1 MHALHSAQ
9 SLQLMAATFPDWSD
23 VTDDRGRG
31 AGQRTLLWACRA
43 LLRPPSSARWLSQP
57 PFHQYAGSL
66 GTFPVEMD
74 IGVEASQV
82 SA

>member
-1 MHALHSAQ
+1 MHSAQ
-9 SLQLMAATFPDWSD
+9 SLKLMATTFPDQSD

-31 AGQRTLLWACRA
+31 AGQRTLLWTCRA

-57 PFHQYAGSL
+57 PFQQYAGSL
-66 GTFPVEMD
+66 CNVPVEMD
-74 IGVEASQV
+74 NGVKVPQV